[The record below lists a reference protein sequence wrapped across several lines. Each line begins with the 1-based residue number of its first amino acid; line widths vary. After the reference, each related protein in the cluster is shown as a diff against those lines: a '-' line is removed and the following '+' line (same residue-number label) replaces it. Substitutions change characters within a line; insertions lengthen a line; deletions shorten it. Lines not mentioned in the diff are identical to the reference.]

1 MKPKHEQLSSGISDI
16 LETLIV
22 KGTGAFPGVKPN
34 PAEIVDRVN
43 VLTRYQPHL
52 HDPVDFFDA
61 RLKLAVLDKAAQEQT
76 RKSQYVAVASGLGTG
91 FFGMPGL
98 AIDLPVLVANTVGLV
113 RRHSVVY
120 GFTAIEESTSDPKPL
135 LFALGASIGADMV
148 IDRVGTT
155 IGEKVGLDL
164 GTKVVEKYLVTRISE
179 QFATRLMT
187 SWLPRLV
194 PIIGTATIAA
204 LDTAFLTLAGRESA
218 RYFRQRHVAVRQYL
232 ATTHIERAQ
241 WKSIAASSSLALP
254 GSEPPV
260 ITDLP
265 LDPQI

>member
-1 MKPKHEQLSSGISDI
+1 
-16 LETLIV
+16 
-22 KGTGAFPGVKPN
+22 
-34 PAEIVDRVN
+34 
-43 VLTRYQPHL
+43 
-52 HDPVDFFDA
+52 
-61 RLKLAVLDKAAQEQT
+61 
-76 RKSQYVAVASGLGTG
+76 
-91 FFGMPGL
+91 
-98 AIDLPVLVANTVGLV
+98 
-113 RRHSVVY
+113 
-120 GFTAIEESTSDPKPL
+120 
-135 LFALGASIGADMV
+135 MV